1 MIKIT
6 NLKEIDQIQPLMLK
20 AYIAKKMTAMMQ
32 EYQVDNLD
40 DIGCFIVLE
49 PEEFTDFPIGEME
62 FVEMLFLEESMFLHG
77 VRIIDESYGEDIY
90 LPVEVASRFH
100 LYRRGKISDN
110 RQPTA
115 VSADDRRQ
123 RQGIV

>member
-1 MIKIT
+1 MIKVT

-49 PEEFTDFPIGEME
+49 PEEFTDFPIGEVE
-62 FVEMLFLEESMFLHG
+62 FVEILFLEESMFLHG

-90 LPVEVASRFH
+90 LPVE
-100 LYRRGKISDN
+100 
-110 RQPTA
+110 A
-115 VSADDRRQ
+115 VSYTHLTLPT
-123 RQGIV
+123 ILLV

>member
-1 MIKIT
+1 MIKVTSLQDMSCIT
-6 NLKEIDQIQPLMLK
+6 NAALQMHIQKK
-20 AYIAKKMTAMMQ
+20 AEAMMQ

-77 VRIIDESYGEDIY
+77 VRIIDDSYGEDIY
-90 LPVEVASRFH
+90 LPVEVV
-100 LYRRGKISDN
+100 
-110 RQPTA
+110 TC
-115 VSADDRRQ
+115 
-123 RQGIV
+123 